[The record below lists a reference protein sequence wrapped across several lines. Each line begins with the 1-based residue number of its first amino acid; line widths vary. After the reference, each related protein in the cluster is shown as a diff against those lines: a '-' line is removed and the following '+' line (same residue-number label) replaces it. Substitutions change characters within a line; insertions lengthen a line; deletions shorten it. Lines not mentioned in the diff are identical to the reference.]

1 MPAMRLGQ
9 GQGTHRGHGPHLQA
23 NPLPAGD

>member
-1 MPAMRLGQ
+1 MSAMRLGQ
-9 GQGTHRGHGPHLQA
+9 GRETHRGHGPHLQA